1 MSISTDHYRPE
12 PHEKTCPKNQ
22 KNVFLVEKLLR
33 QDIFAQGMRLKT
45 ST

>member
-22 KNVFLVEKLLR
+22 KNVFFGQET
-33 QDIFAQGMRLKT
+33 IKT
-45 ST
+45 RYFRSRDET